1 MAEVDIT
8 AVFQLLGSVAA
19 DVREMKSDMRD
30 MKADIRKL
38 DQTKADK
45 ADVTALRQALT
56 EYHSSAL
63 GHGVLISEMEDRIRR
78 IERHLGL
85 PPAAAE

>member
-8 AVFQLLGSVAA
+8 AVFQLLGSVAV
-19 DVREMKSDMRD
+19 DVREI
-30 MKADIRKL
+30 KADMHELKHDL
-38 DQTKADK
+38 DGKADK
-45 ADVTALRQALT
+45 SDLASLRLALT
-56 EYHSSAL
+56 EYHSSVL
-63 GHGVLISEMEDRIRR
+63 GHGMLISEMEDRIRR